1 MTREKCAWR
10 AKKGPARA
18 SQSPWG
24 GSFDADLSISKTVDS
39 SGFYFYDPFFSILLV
54 LSCVNKR
61 NYSVSWKGGALAPPV
76 RRSRLK
82 GPLGPEATRLQGLK
96 PRGVAGFLR
105 RG

>member
-39 SGFYFYDPFFSILLV
+39 SGFYFYDPFFSILLEIKE
-54 LSCVNKR
+54 LNLENSK
-61 NYSVSWKGGALAPPV
+61 
-76 RRSRLK
+76 
-82 GPLGPEATRLQGLK
+82 
-96 PRGVAGFLR
+96 
-105 RG
+105 